1 MVNMCVWLRMI
12 LVVVVLVV
20 YFCGWVIYYL
30 IFVSD
35 NIDTGVER
43 EREVVVVVCL
53 CASGIS
59 KCVKIPPRLL
69 LLLLVCMKRKTFYG
83 DRDTLRVK
91 CARGTRWNV

>member
-1 MVNMCVWLRMI
+1 MVNMCVLLRMI

-43 EREVVVVVCL
+43 ERE
-53 CASGIS
+53 G
-59 KCVKIPPRLL
+59 
-69 LLLLVCMKRKTFYG
+69 
-83 DRDTLRVK
+83 
-91 CARGTRWNV
+91 W